1 MSTVSGI
8 TPAAAGPASSS
19 TTGSG
24 TNISS
29 DYQMFL
35 SLLTTQMQN
44 QDPTDPIDSSDY
56 AVQLATF
63 SGVEQQVKT
72 NELLTSMAT
81 QLGLLGVT
89 QYAGWVGMEARVAAP
104 AYFDGTTP
112 LTVAPNPVTG
122 ADQAV
127 LVVKDASGTEVARR
141 NVGTTAETLDWAG
154 TDNSG
159 TALPAGVYSFEL
171 ESYNSG
177 TLLSTDTA
185 EVYSPIAE
193 VQGTA
198 GGSVLVLRGGAQV
211 APADITG
218 LRDPDQST

>member
-8 TPAAAGPASSS
+8 TPATAGPASSS
-19 TTGSG
+19 TGSA

-72 NELLTSMAT
+72 NELLTSMTT

-141 NVGTTAETLDWAG
+141 DVGTTAETLDWAG
-154 TDNSG
+154 TDSSG
-159 TALPAGVYSFEL
+159 NALPAGVYSFEL

-177 TLLSTDTA
+177 TLLSTDPA
-185 EVYSPIAE
+185 EVYSTIAE

-218 LRDPDQST
+218 LRDPDQRI

>member
-8 TPAAAGPASSS
+8 TPATAGPASSS
-19 TTGSG
+19 TGSG
-24 TNISS
+24 TKISS

-35 SLLTTQMQN
+35 KLLTTQMQN

-72 NELLTSMAT
+72 NELLSSMTT

-127 LVVKDASGTEVARR
+127 LVVKDAAGTEVARR
-141 NVGTTAETLDWAG
+141 DVGTTAETIDWAG
-154 TDNSG
+154 TDSSG
-159 TALPAGVYSFEL
+159 NTLPAGVYSFEL

-177 TLLSTDTA
+177 TLLSTDPA
-185 EVYSPIAE
+185 EVYGTITE

-198 GGSVLVLRGGAQV
+198 EGSVLVLRGGAQV
-211 APADITG
+211 APAEITG

>member
-8 TPAAAGPASSS
+8 TPATAGPASSS
-19 TTGSG
+19 TGSG
-24 TNISS
+24 TKISS

-35 SLLTTQMQN
+35 KLLTTQMQN

-72 NELLTSMAT
+72 NELLTSMTT

-127 LVVKDASGTEVARR
+127 LVVKDAAGTEVARR
-141 NVGTTAETLDWAG
+141 DVGTTAETIDWAG
-154 TDNSG
+154 TDSSG
-159 TALPAGVYSFEL
+159 NTLPAGVYSFEL

-177 TLLSTDTA
+177 TLLSTDPA
-185 EVYSPIAE
+185 EVYGTITE

-198 GGSVLVLRGGAQV
+198 EGSVLVLRGGAQV
-211 APADITG
+211 APAEITG

>member
-1 MSTVSGI
+1 MSTVSSV
-8 TPAAAGPASSS
+8 TSTAASTTSS
-19 TTGSG
+19 TVGSA

-35 SLLTTQMQN
+35 TLLTTQMQN

-56 AVQLATF
+56 AAQLATF

-104 AYFDGTTP
+104 AYFDGTAP
-112 LTVAPNPVTG
+112 VTVAPNPVNG

-127 LVVKDASGTEVARR
+127 LVVKDSSGTEVARL
-141 NVGTTAETLDWAG
+141 NVGTSTETVDWAG
-154 TDNSG
+154 TDSSG
-159 TALPAGVYSFEL
+159 NALPAGLYSFEL
-171 ESYNSG
+171 ESYNNG

-185 EVYSPIAE
+185 EVYSTIAE

-198 GGSVLVLRGGAQV
+198 DGSVLVLRGGSQV
-211 APADITG
+211 SPAEITG
-218 LRDPDQST
+218 LRDPDQSI

>member
-8 TPAAAGPASSS
+8 TPTTAKTAS

-35 SLLTTQMQN
+35 KLLTTQMQN

-72 NELLTSMAT
+72 NELLTSMTT

-112 LTVAPNPVTG
+112 LSIAPNPVTG

-127 LVVKDASGTEVARR
+127 LVVKDAAGTEVARR
-141 NVGTTAETLDWAG
+141 DVGTTAETIDWTG
-154 TDNSG
+154 TDSSG
-159 TALPAGVYSFEL
+159 NALPAGVYSFEL
-171 ESYNSG
+171 ESYNAG
-177 TLLSTDTA
+177 TLLSTDPA
-185 EVYSPIAE
+185 EVYSTIAE

-211 APADITG
+211 SPADVTG
-218 LRDPDQST
+218 LRDPDQRI